1 MNKIPP
7 FRIDPLGSEKSE
19 EGNLSKNG
27 HHHQNSAPSSP
38 AVDPVVVSSPK
49 SKKRKLPMSDSNDS
63 TNKSPKSSTP
73 SPARD
78 CHFLFECSLYFDIK
92 FELFKAEQN
101 DYPCQSETI
110 SAPPPAPPHHPNH
123 VNSPNKPVP
132 TLLISVFSRYNET
145 HVKRLKLT
153 YQT

>member
-92 FELFKAEQN
+92 FELFKTEQKMIIPVN
-101 DYPCQSETI
+101 QKRYQRHHQHHRTI
-110 SAPPPAPPHHPNH
+110 QIMLTPRINRY
-123 VNSPNKPVP
+123 
-132 TLLISVFSRYNET
+132 LLY
-145 HVKRLKLT
+145 
-153 YQT
+153 